1 MRRRYVFS
9 LVGIVAVTFALLGL
23 TVGFG
28 YAPKLGLDLQG
39 GASVT
44 LLPKGEVQ
52 QDALGQAVQIIR
64 NRVDALGVAEPEITR
79 QGNAIVVNLPGV
91 KDQDRA
97 LQLVGQTAELR
108 FRPVLQVLSPAE
120 GTAVPTTTAPAAGP
134 TSPTTAAPADTTAT
148 TAPADTTVP
157 SDTTPTTAAA
167 GGGPGGAVPLPRQES
182 PTTTAPAATTPTTA
196 APAETTTVAPTS
208 TTAGFATTKPEDDK
222 VDQEVVLPEKDASG
236 NVVRR
241 YLLGP
246 AFLTGSAVS
255 GADAV
260 FNQSAN
266 EWQVNLDMKGGS
278 NGIDTWNRVTQ
289 LCFNGDAT
297 CPGIGSRGK
306 GLVAITLDGVVQSA
320 PEIQPDNSTFS
331 PFQADQISI
340 SGNFGENEAKN
351 LGLVL
356 RYGAL
361 PVQLEPQ
368 AVQTVSATLGKD
380 SLKAGVIAGIVGVLL
395 VVAFMF
401 LYYRSLGW
409 IVLGGLLISTGI
421 LWSVISYL
429 GESRGLALTLAG
441 ATGIIVSIG
450 VTVDSYVVYFER
462 LKDDARLG
470 RTFRSAAQRGW
481 ASAWRTILAADIV
494 SLIGAALLWYLT
506 VGSVRGFAFFLGL
519 STLIDL
525 IVAYFF
531 LRPAVILLSQSHR
544 YRGKTHLF
552 GVTQGE
558 AAGAVASAPA
568 GGGGGGGS

>member
-1 MRRRYVFS
+1 MRRRYIFS
-9 LVGIVAVTFALLGL
+9 LVGIVAFTVALLGL
-23 TVGFG
+23 TIGVGYG
-28 YAPKLGLDLQG
+28 PKLGLDLQG

-108 FRPVLQVLSPAE
+108 FRPVLQVLPPEE
-120 GTAVPTTTAPAAGP
+120 GTAVPTTTVPAAGP
-134 TSPTTAAPADTTAT
+134 TSPTTAPAPADTTAT
-148 TAPADTTVP
+148 TAAPADTT
-157 SDTTPTTAAA
+157 PTSAA
-167 GGGPGGAVPLPRQES
+167 GGGPGGAVPLPQQQSPTTTTPPTTAAAS
-182 PTTTAPAATTPTTA
+182 PTTTA
-196 APAETTTVAPTS
+196 APAS
-208 TTAGFATTKPEDDK
+208 TAYATTKPEDDK
-222 VDQEVVLPEKDASG
+222 VDQEVVLPEQATNGTVS
-236 NVVRR
+236 RR

-260 FNQSAN
+260 FNQGSN
-266 EWQVNLDMKGGS
+266 EWQVNLNLKGGN

-306 GLVAITLDGVVQSA
+306 GLVAITLDGIVKSA
-320 PEIQPDNSTFS
+320 PEIQPDNASFS

-340 SGNFGENEAKN
+340 SGNFGDTEAKN
-351 LGLVL
+351 LALVL

-380 SLKAGVIAGIVGVLL
+380 SLKAGIIAGIVGVLL
-395 VVAFMF
+395 VVVFMF
-401 LYYRSLGW
+401 LYYKSLGW
-409 IVLGGLLISTGI
+409 IVLGGLLLSTGI

-429 GESRGLALTLAG
+429 GETRGLALTLAG

-481 ASAWRTILAADIV
+481 ASAWRTILAADVV
-494 SLIGAALLWYLT
+494 SLIGAVLLWYLT

-519 STLIDL
+519 STLIDI
-525 IVAYFF
+525 IVAYFY

-558 AAGAVASAPA
+558 AVAAGAPAA
-568 GGGGGGGS
+568 GGGGGGS

>member
-1 MRRRYVFS
+1 MRRRYIFS
-9 LVGIVAVTFALLGL
+9 LVGIVAFTVALLGL
-23 TVGFG
+23 TIGLG
-28 YAPKLGLDLQG
+28 YGPKLGLDLQG

-44 LLPKGEVQ
+44 LLPKGQVQ
-52 QDALGQAVQIIR
+52 PDALGQAVQIIR

-108 FRPVLQVLSPAE
+108 FRPVLQVLSPDQ
-120 GTAVPTTTAPAAGP
+120 GTAVPTTTVPAAGP
-134 TSPTTAAPADTTAT
+134 TTPTTAPADTTPTTAAPADTT
-148 TAPADTTVP
+148 
-157 SDTTPTTAAA
+157 PTSAA
-167 GGGPGGAVPLPRQES
+167 GGGPGGAVPLPQQQS
-182 PTTTAPAATTPTTA
+182 PTTTPSTTA
-196 APAETTTVAPTS
+196 AAAPTTTVAPTATS
-208 TTAGFATTKPEDDK
+208 AAFATTKPEDDK
-222 VDQEVVLPEKDASG
+222 VDQKVVLPEQDSNG
-236 NVVRR
+236 TVQRR

-260 FNQSAN
+260 FNQGSN
-266 EWQVNLDMKGGS
+266 EWQVNLNLKGGN

-306 GLVAITLDGVVQSA
+306 GLVAITLDGIVKSA
-320 PEIQPDNSTFS
+320 PEIQPDNASFS

-340 SGNFGENEAKN
+340 SGNFGETEAKN
-351 LGLVL
+351 LALVL

-380 SLKAGVIAGIVGVLL
+380 SLRAGVIAGIVGVLL
-395 VVAFMF
+395 VVVFMF
-401 LYYRSLGW
+401 LYYKSLGW
-409 IVLGGLLISTGI
+409 IVLGGLLLSTGI

-429 GESRGLALTLAG
+429 GETRGLALTLAG

-519 STLIDL
+519 STLIDI
-525 IVAYFF
+525 IVAYFY

-558 AAGAVASAPA
+558 AVVAGAPAA
-568 GGGGGGGS
+568 GGGGGGS

>member
-108 FRPVLQVLSPAE
+108 FRPVLQVVSPQE
-120 GTAVPTTTAPAAGP
+120 GTAVPTTTAPPAGP
-134 TSPTTAAPADTTAT
+134 TSPTPAAPADTTA
-148 TAPADTTVP
+148 PP
-157 SDTTPTTAAA
+157 DTTPTTAAA
-167 GGGPGGAVPLPRQES
+167 GGGPGGAVPLPGQES

-208 TTAGFATTKPEDDK
+208 TTAGLATTKPEDDK
-222 VDQEVVLPEKDASG
+222 VDQQVVLPEKDTSG
-236 NVVRR
+236 SVVRR
-241 YLLGP
+241 FLLGP

-266 EWQVNLDMKGGS
+266 EWQVNLNMKGGS

-289 LCFNGDAT
+289 LCFAGDAT

-351 LGLVL
+351 LALVL

-380 SLKAGVIAGIVGVLL
+380 SLRAGVIAGIVGVLL
-395 VVAFMF
+395 VIAFMF
-401 LYYRSLGW
+401 VYYRSLGW

-531 LRPAVILLSQSHR
+531 LRPAVILLSQSHW

-558 AAGAVASAPA
+558 AAGAVAGAPA